1 MVNNILITGC
11 AGFIGFSITKSLLEK
26 KIRIIGIDNLN
37 KYYNVKLKKARLK
50 ILKKKNFSF
59 YKYDLRK
66 KSTFQKLIKKKIDLV
81 IHFAA
86 QPGVR
91 YSYENPDSYVENNV
105 QAFLNILNFARQK
118 KIDLIYAS
126 SSSVYGD
133 AKFFPVKETDF
144 LRPKN
149 IYAIT
154 KRNNEEMAEIY
165 SKSYNMRIIGLRF
178 FTVFGEWGRPDMMI
192 LKYFDYCSK
201 NKKFPLYNKGNFF
214 RDFTYINDLVKLTLP
229 LIFKKNKFKKCHTLL
244 NISTGKPIKV
254 GLLLNKLINLVS
266 RKLIVNLKPKQP
278 EVFKTF
284 GDNTKIKK
292 ISKLK
297 QFENIDIALKKTY
310 TWYQNYKTLFK

>member
-26 KIRIIGIDNLN
+26 KIRIIGVDNLN

-59 YKYDLRK
+59 YEYDLRK
-66 KSTFQKLIKKKIDLV
+66 KGTFQKLIKKKIDLI

-133 AKFFPVKETDF
+133 AKSFPVKETD
-144 LRPKN
+144 LLSPKN

-192 LKYFDYCSK
+192 LKYFDCCSK

-229 LIFKKNKFKKCHTLL
+229 LIFKRKKFKKSHTLI
-244 NISTGKPIKV
+244 NISTGKPINV
-254 GLLLNKLINLVS
+254 GLLLNKLI
-266 RKLIVNLKPKQP
+266 RLIEKKMIINLKPKQP

-292 ISKLK
+292 ISKFK
-297 QFENIDIALKKTY
+297 KFENIDIALEKTY
-310 TWYQNYKTLFK
+310 NWYKKNKILFK